1 MKSFSFRNILAVGS
15 FVALTAVMFG
25 IAPHVFA
32 AADSTSSLATVGS
45 TAGYST
51 TDIYS
56 IIGTIINVFL
66 SLLGIIFLILT
77 IYAGAIW
84 MTAGGDG
91 KRVEK
96 AKQIL
101 INATVGLVIT
111 LASYGIATYV
121 MNLLTGGMGSSGNV
135 ATSGVVSVERLSN
148 SLGSGAIRDH
158 YPERNATD
166 IARNTKIFVTF
177 RDQMDISSF
186 ITGYNTNKTPEDV
199 SDDTAGTGINV
210 DNIKIYARDSGD
222 TAALTNVNV
231 SFTDDLKTFSFD
243 PAENLG
249 SATTDITYAVFLS
262 DKLKNVDGDTPLDSG
277 GYLWYFTTS
286 TLIDTTPP
294 TVVSVTP
301 AEGSSKDRNIAVQIT
316 FSEAVDPTSASGIR
330 EASSGFSN
338 IQIASKNADGSLDAA
353 VAGNYVSSNGYKTT
367 TFTSAEACGTNSCG
381 NTIYCLPGGESIS
394 TTIFSAT
401 PTGATDPTA
410 TLYPYDGVVDTCGN
424 AMDGNADGISSNDD
438 DYAWG
443 FSTTNNVNL
452 TAPTI
457 ESITP
462 NIKEENVA
470 LDKSLQITF
479 DSILLSTSAN
489 GSNIPLANKEIV
501 NGTSHEMWYDF
512 RSVSLDKDNAE
523 VITASQTP
531 VKSLLTINHGTFL
544 ASDQAADSK
553 NPLSYMYSITANEGV
568 ENEYQNCFV
577 PGEGP
582 DANGISCGATS
593 ALPYCCNGSPQATAC
608 TLF

>member
-15 FVALTAVMFG
+15 FVAFAALLFG

-32 AADSTSSLATVGS
+32 ATDTGLATVGS

-51 TDIYS
+51 VDIYS
-56 IIGTIINVFL
+56 IIGSIINVFL

-91 KRVEK
+91 KKVEK

-111 LASYGIATYV
+111 LSAYGIASYV
-121 MNLLTGGMGSSGNV
+121 INLLTGGATSGGVV

-158 YPERNATD
+158 YPERNATG

-199 SDDTAGTGINV
+199 SDDTAGSGINV
-210 DNIKIYARDSGD
+210 DNIKIYVRDNGD
-222 TAALTNVNV
+222 TTALTDVNV

-243 PAENLG
+243 PADNLG
-249 SATTDITYAVFLS
+249 SATTDMTYAVFLS

-301 AEGSSKDRNIAVQIT
+301 VEGSSKDRNIAVQIT
-316 FSEAVDPTSASGIR
+316 FSEAVDPTSDSGIR
-330 EASSGFSN
+330 ETSSGFSN
-338 IQIASKNADGSLDAA
+338 IQITGKSSSGVVSAPI
-353 VAGNYVSSNGYKTT
+353 AGNYVSSNGYKTT

-401 PTGATDPTA
+401 PTSETDPTA

-424 AMDGNADGISSNDD
+424 AMDGNADGKTTQDD
-438 DYAWG
+438 DYTWG
-443 FSTTNNVNL
+443 FSTTNNINL

-457 ESITP
+457 TAITP
-462 NIKEENVA
+462 NIKEENVT
-470 LDKSLQITF
+470 LDQSLQVTF

-489 GSNIPLANKEIV
+489 GSSIPLANKEIV
-501 NGTSHEMWYDF
+501 NGTSHEMWYNF
-512 RSVSLDKDNAE
+512 RSVSLDSSNAE
-523 VITASQTP
+523 VTTASQTP

-544 ASDQAADSK
+544 ASDQAADSA

-568 ENEYQNCFV
+568 LNEYQNCFV

-582 DANGISCGATS
+582 DVNGISCGAVKTT
-593 ALPYCCNGSPQATAC
+593 LPYCCNGSPQATAC